1 MIAPLEELP
10 LVDGIVLDPAPA
22 SIHSHVKMK
31 SFFFFL
37 MCKDEHYCYAF
48 WYHGVIHTHHLKYRY
63 IFINC
68 GHL

>member
-22 SIHSHVKMK
+22 SIHSHVKMM

-37 MCKDEHYCYAF
+37 CVKMNIIVMHFGTME
-48 WYHGVIHTHHLKYRY
+48 
-63 IFINC
+63 
-68 GHL
+68 